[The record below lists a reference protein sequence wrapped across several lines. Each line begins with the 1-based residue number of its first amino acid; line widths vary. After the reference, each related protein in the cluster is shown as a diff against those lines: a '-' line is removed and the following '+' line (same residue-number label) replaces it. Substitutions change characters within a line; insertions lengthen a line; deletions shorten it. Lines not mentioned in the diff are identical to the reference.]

1 LSLGCV
7 GYILA
12 DVCKRGRLR
21 SSLCLNFYFLS
32 FLGQNVGI
40 DKKQIFCAMNEI
52 LINQILQSL
61 ARLLAENS
69 EQIIEVNKLDLNS
82 CPTDDLVIYDRLKVD
97 EAKVA
102 KMIDSVKK
110 VIATPNPIGK
120 ILYSH
125 TRENGLRIENRT
137 VPFGTILIIYEARPD
152 VSIEAAIIA
161 LKAGN
166 RILLKGGKEARN
178 TNLCLAELWQK
189 ALTENGADA
198 NFVRYLD
205 LSREETQKLIAG
217 ETEKFDLVIPRGG
230 ETLIEFVLKN
240 AKVPVIVSGRGNN
253 FAYIAEDANFE
264 KALSIILNGKSRLS
278 VCNALDKVLIDE
290 KLPDLAEKVDR
301 IVDALHGESIEV
313 LGDASVNYI
322 NPSAKLFGEDVWFEE
337 FLSAKMVVGIVSNID
352 EAIEKINK
360 YSGGHS
366 ATIITENA
374 KLAEQFMNEVD
385 SAAVYH
391 NASTRFTDGGEFG
404 LGAEI
409 AISTQKL
416 HFRGPLGAEHLLTN
430 KWFVFG
436 NGQIRN

>member
-1 LSLGCV
+1 MRKL
-7 GYILA
+7 
-12 DVCKRGRLR
+12 
-21 SSLCLNFYFLS
+21 
-32 FLGQNVGI
+32 
-40 DKKQIFCAMNEI
+40 CAMNEI
-52 LINQILQSL
+52 LINQVLIAL
-61 ARLLAENS
+61 ARLLDENK
-69 EQIIEVNKLDLNS
+69 EQIIEANKLDLKI
-82 CPTDDLVIYDRLKVD
+82 CPQDDLVIYDRLKVD
-97 EAKVA
+97 DAKVE

-110 VIATPNPIGK
+110 VLHQKSPIGK
-120 ILYSH
+120 MLYSH

-205 LSREETQKLIAG
+205 ISREETQKLISG

-230 ETLIEFVLKN
+230 ETLIDFVLKN
-240 AKVPVIVSGRGNN
+240 SKAPVIVSGRGNN
-253 FAYIAEDANFE
+253 FAYVAEDADFE
-264 KALSIILNGKSRLS
+264 MALEIILDGKSRLS
-278 VCNALDKVLIDE
+278 VCNALDKVLLDE
-290 KLPDLAEKVDR
+290 KLPDL
-301 IVDALHGESIEV
+301 ESRTLEIKNAFESMKIEV
-313 LGDASVNYI
+313 LDGQEID
-322 NPSAKLFGEDVWFEE
+322 SATWEEE
-337 FLSAKMVVGIVSNID
+337 FLSAKIVVGTVKNID

-366 ATIITENA
+366 ATIITETHE
-374 KLAEQFMNEVD
+374 KAEKFMNEVD

-430 KWFVFG
+430 KWFIYG
-436 NGQIRN
+436 DGQIRK